1 VDQVIKVASGV
12 EFWTYVGKVEY
23 IAGFVGKQEVKVLG
37 EINIGNGKIIFKLFV
52 KKEHGRL

>member
-1 VDQVIKVASGV
+1 LRVL
-12 EFWTYVGKVEY
+12 
-23 IAGFVGKQEVKVLG
+23 VGKQEVKGLG